1 MRMRHIVI
9 CGLPRSTILSPHYLI
24 NGTIFET
31 FIDHKMYVLISTA
44 TYVWNIFHTYY
55 QEEWSEIW
63 SKMSSYLH
71 VKYLLFFS
79 IFNETGI
86 FATVFLNITP
96 LPNFMKIRPVRAELF
111 HADGRTDGQPAMT
124 KLIVAFRNFAN
135 APKRAIM
142 NLSKINVFYP
152 MYKRRKLKIV
162 WQTYEK
168 FLFSLP
174 DRLTP

>member
-1 MRMRHIVI
+1 
-9 CGLPRSTILSPHYLI
+9 
-24 NGTIFET
+24 
-31 FIDHKMYVLISTA
+31 
-44 TYVWNIFHTYY
+44 
-55 QEEWSEIW
+55 
-63 SKMSSYLH
+63 
-71 VKYLLFFS
+71 
-79 IFNETGI
+79 
-86 FATVFLNITP
+86 
-96 LPNFMKIRPVRAELF
+96 MKIRPVRAELF